1 MFVRDESSG
10 FGSWLAGGRPFGMF
24 VDLVVVWLVWV
35 IVDGFIY

>member
-10 FGSWLAGGRPFGMF
+10 FGSWLAGGWSFGMF

-35 IVDGFIY
+35 IVDGLIY